1 MQKES
6 TPAVPEKDQLVEF
19 LEKAMAFVKA
29 NRDKVILGV
38 SGGVLLLAIIT
49 GLGLYNQKASRDA
62 SIAFQALKMDFQ
74 AVVERE
80 GRETALTQWM
90 ADAPSVL
97 GDLKGGASSYGA
109 ALLWYGGLAFE
120 TGDYESASKWY
131 GAAAGE
137 FGSDSSLRNIAWCG
151 QGLALEQLEKT
162 DEAAPLYEKIRKS
175 ESSVKLYEAIFHLAR
190 IKEGQ
195 GDTEGAVVLYRE
207 IMESAPASSYKDLS
221 EEKVAGLQ

>member
-19 LEKAMAFVKA
+19 LEKAMAFAKA

-62 SIAFQALKMDFQ
+62 SIAFQALKTDFQ

-90 ADAPSVL
+90 ADAPSAL

-120 TGDYESASKWY
+120 TGDYESASRWY
-131 GAAAGE
+131 GAAARE

-151 QGLALEQLEKT
+151 QGQALEQQGKP

-175 ESSVKLYEAIFHLAR
+175 ESSVKLYEAIFHLAH
-190 IKEGQ
+190 IKEAQ

-207 IMESAPASSYKDLS
+207 IIKSAPASSYKDLA
-221 EEKVAGLQ
+221 EEKVAGH